1 MSGILLIVAM
11 SFHSKLKIAEQEFEL
26 QSNLFNTKA
35 LFLNEKI
42 DSLCKVNDSLTTR
55 LIKVSWTKNQPLEP
69 AFEMNSKLGE
79 VYTGIE
85 ETGIRCP
92 EAMFA
97 LACHETGRFTSKLSR
112 YNNYFGLAWSKH
124 PLVVDKV

>member
-1 MSGILLIVAM
+1 MIVTSTLSLSDKLEKA
-11 SFHSKLKIAEQEFEL
+11 KQELKI
-26 QSNLFNTKA
+26 QSNFLNTKT
-35 LFLNEKI
+35 LFQQQKI
-42 DSLCKVNDSLTTR
+42 DSLSKVIDSLTINLKKITW
-55 LIKVSWTKNQPLEP
+55 LKEQPLQP

-79 VYTGIE
+79 VYQGIE
-85 ETGIRCP
+85 QTGIRCP

-124 PLVVDKV
+124 PLVVGKV

>member
-1 MSGILLIVAM
+1 MIAM
-11 SFHSKLKIAEQEFEL
+11 SFSLNSKLEKARTELKL

-35 LFLNEKI
+35 LFLEEKI
-42 DSLCKVNDSLTTR
+42 DSLCKVNDSLSTE
-55 LIKVSWTKNQPLEP
+55 LKKVTWLKTQPLEP

-79 VYTGIE
+79 VYQGIE

-97 LACHETGRFTSKLSR
+97 LACHETGRFTSKLSQ
-112 YNNYFGLAWSKH
+112 YNNYFGLAWSNH
-124 PLVVDKV
+124 PLVVGKV

>member
-1 MSGILLIVAM
+1 MIALATLSL
-11 SFHSKLKIAEQEFEL
+11 SSKLEKAKAELEL
-26 QSNLFNTKA
+26 QSNLSNTKT

-42 DSLCKVNDSLTTR
+42 DSLVNVIDSLTINLKKITW
-55 LIKVSWTKNQPLEP
+55 LKEQPLTP

-79 VYTGIE
+79 VYQGIE
-85 ETGIRCP
+85 QTGIRCP